1 MKNLTRI
8 IFVALLTVTLSG
20 KTAAAAE
27 KEEKFETNGQTS
39 FYGTYEYDTSEEK
52 VEHEP
57 FSDGKSN
64 GNTSPAKE
72 AKNASSSGH
81 ALLPKTGEAGA
92 PEYLYIGL
100 FLCGAVIYLV
110 RHTKRKE
117 EILE

>member
-27 KEEKFETNGQTS
+27 KEE
-39 FYGTYEYDTSEEK
+39 
-52 VEHEP
+52 
-57 FSDGKSN
+57 
-64 GNTSPAKE
+64 
-72 AKNASSSGH
+72 AKNVSSSGH

>member
-57 FSDGKSN
+57 VSDGKSN
-64 GNTSPAKE
+64 GNTSP
-72 AKNASSSGH
+72 GH